1 MEIFIKYLGIV
12 QGTAEAF
19 RVPTPIATQ
28 ARQMFMMVA
37 SAGYGSEDDAAVV
50 KAKVSGTGPQTETKD
65 SKK

>member
-28 ARQMFMMVA
+28 ARQMFMMAA
-37 SAGYGSEDDAAVV
+37 SAGY
-50 KAKVSGTGPQTETKD
+50 VSGTGPKTETKD